1 MKKYAIFL
9 LFIMLF
15 SVSGCTTNEEAR
27 DFSVDMSPRMIS
39 LSSDM
44 NTAEV
49 VEGVKGAVVGIS
61 AKMGRGTSIGS
72 GVAISDNGYIITNEH
87 VVSGNETVTIYLA
100 DKTLKNAELIWSN
113 PALDI
118 AVLKAEVNL
127 PYLQIASLDE
137 VRVGDDVIAIGT
149 PLSLQFK
156 HTVTKGIVSALN
168 RTLEVENSG
177 GTISY
182 MQDLIQHD
190 ASINSG
196 NSGGPLINSNGK
208 VIGINALKASDSEGI
223 GFAIPIETAT
233 AAIKK
238 IIPINSV
245 EQTYEQAYLG
255 LLCYDAEI
263 AYYNNETDIQTGV
276 YIMDIAKDSPAY
288 NSELMPGDIIT
299 RINNFDI
306 NWMLDM
312 KKAIFDINPENEVSI
327 DFIQNGQYKTIK
339 IRSF

>member
-9 LFIMLF
+9 LILLVFTI
-15 SVSGCTTNEEAR
+15 SACTGNTESR
-27 DFSVDMSPRMIS
+27 DYSVDMSPRMIS
-39 LSSDM
+39 VSSDM

-49 VEGVKGAVVGIS
+49 VDAVKGAVVGIS
-61 AKMGRGTSIGS
+61 ANMGMGMSVGS
-72 GVAISDNGYIITNEH
+72 GVAIADDGYIITNEH
-87 VVSGNETVTIYLA
+87 VVSGNKSVKIYLA

-113 PALDI
+113 PSLDI

-127 PYLQIASLDE
+127 PYLQTAPLSD

-168 RTLEVENSG
+168 RTLEVENSN

-196 NSGGPLINSNGK
+196 NSGGPLINSSGK
-208 VIGINALKASDSEGI
+208 IIGINALKAADSEGI
-223 GFAIPIETAT
+223 GFAIAIETAT
-233 AAIKK
+233 AVVGK
-238 IIPINSV
+238 IIPTNSFN
-245 EQTYEQAYLG
+245 QAYLG
-255 LLCYDAEI
+255 LLGYDAEI
-263 AYYNNETDIQTGV
+263 AYYNNETDVQSGV
-276 YIMDIAKDSPAY
+276 YVMDIAENSPAY
-288 NSELMPGDIIT
+288 NSELMPGDVIT
-299 RINNFDI
+299 RINNANI
-306 NWMLDM
+306 KHMLDF
-312 KKAIFDINPENEVSI
+312 KKAIFALNPADEVSI

-339 IRSF
+339 IQSC